1 MLLRLAVFLRAVLD
15 ALIALPGL
23 CKARD
28 PRLLS
33 IVLAAFGGLIVLGL
47 MLRALADTDE
57 LPSGSHLRNPAV
69 TAACRGTDVDVAG
82 LAVSASSYKQAGTTY
97 AGASAHVLQQA
108 YRECG
113 YRPGREID
121 LNLVLC
127 AAVRYHVAAV
137 VLEAVY
143 GGESERDS
151 FTSPIATVGGG
162 AAIDDQ
168 EVSSVFRQLR
178 EEGAFQEEY
187 RFRALVLAGECCG
200 YDPEKGAGLE
210 MARCVA
216 RQYHAIQTI
225 ADAVLAED
233 ERKE

>member
-15 ALIALPGL
+15 ALFALPGL

-28 PRLLS
+28 PRLLF
-33 IVLAAFGGLIVLGL
+33 IALGAFGGLIVLGL
-47 MLRALADTDE
+47 MLRAFAGTDE
-57 LPSGSHLRNPAV
+57 LPSGSHLHNPAV
-69 TAACRGTDVDVAG
+69 TAACRGTDVDVDG
-82 LAVSASSYKQAGTTY
+82 LALLAGSCKREGTTF
-97 AGASAHVLQQA
+97 ASASAHVFQEA

-127 AAVRYHVAAV
+127 AAVRYHVAAAI
-137 VLEAVY
+137 LEAVY
-143 GGESERDS
+143 AGDGEKDS
-151 FTSPIATVGGG
+151 FASPIATACRG
-162 AAIDDQ
+162 AAINKQ

-200 YDPEKGAGLE
+200 YDPEKGANLE

-216 RQYHAIQTI
+216 QQYHAIQTV
-225 ADAVLAED
+225 ADAVFAEQ